1 MRRTLL
7 ILLVVGLVLTVD
19 LACPHRAPSAWAISH
34 GPYDLAPQSNY
45 QEGCFEPC
53 MCPIMMNETLA
64 GTFQLEP
71 VAMGADHC
79 LFEVLD
85 VAWRFEMGPDTLF
98 VTGAGSYVLEAGQQR
113 MVLDLRIGDG
123 PVQTFDSGL
132 VPVQAE
138 FPDIAVAVAVNG
150 FFCYDY
156 VFDILA
162 KPAPVT
168 LHVSSWGELKA
179 LYR

>member
-1 MRRTLL
+1 
-7 ILLVVGLVLTVD
+7 VLTVD
-19 LACPHRAPSAWAISH
+19 LACPHRAPSAWALCN
-34 GPYDLAPQSNY
+34 GPYELESGSNY

-53 MCPIMMNETLA
+53 MCPIMMNETLE
-64 GTFQLEP
+64 GTFLLES
-71 VAMGADHC
+71 VSMGPDLC

-85 VAWRFEMGPDTLF
+85 VEWQFVMGPDTFL
-98 VTGAGSYVLEAGQQR
+98 VTGGGHYRIEGWQQQ

-132 VPVQAE
+132 VQAQAE
-138 FPDIAVAVAVNG
+138 FPDIAVAVALNG
-150 FFCYDY
+150 FFCYDF

-162 KPAPVT
+162 EPAPVT
-168 LHVSSWGELKA
+168 RHASTWGELKA